1 MLEKISDLFPDVLAQ
16 AAKHRAVERHEL
28 GTALQAAGLGDH
40 FIRVLVNW
48 HHRSWIS
55 VDGVRNIACCSKG
68 TRPGDPLADIILN
81 LGMTFIL
88 SELDKCRE
96 EPPSVRWEPMRGPFL
111 VRPGSPDTVSCPEVS
126 GRLGAIHLT

>member
-1 MLEKISDLFPDVLAQ
+1 MLEKFSDLFPDVLAQ

-55 VDGVRNIACCSKG
+55 VEGVRNFACCSKG
-68 TRPGDPLADIILN
+68 TRPGDPLADIIFN

-96 EPPSVRWEPMRGPFL
+96 EPPSFD
-111 VRPGSPDTVSCPEVS
+111 GSQCEVLFFGESGKLRYGFVS
-126 GRLGAIHLT
+126 GGELR